1 MTALE
6 KIFQGY
12 YNERIEGDKPDPSE
26 MKNLNAKIMEYLVC
40 LDTNEMQQGKIME
53 AVSEYGMQAEKTG
66 FMAGFRM
73 AWELLKNMQEME
85 TN

>member
-12 YNERIEGDKPDPSE
+12 YEERLNDDKPDPE
-26 MKNLNAKIMEYLVC
+26 GMAEQIGKILNALIQEHIKDSDSIME
-40 LDTNEMQQGKIME
+40 T
-53 AVSEYGMQAEKTG
+53 VSLYGMEAEKTG

-73 AWELLKNMQEME
+73 AWELLKNMQEGM
-85 TN
+85 

>member
-12 YNERIEGDKPDPSE
+12 YDDRMEGDKPDPVE
-26 MKNLNAKIMEYLVC
+26 MQVLNMKIMESLGYLGVK
-40 LDTNEMQQGKIME
+40 EMEQGKIME

-73 AWELLKNMQEME
+73 AWELLKSMQEE
-85 TN
+85 GTN

>member
-12 YNERIEGDKPDPSE
+12 YEERLEGEKTDPEE
-26 MKNLNAKIMEYLVC
+26 MRVLHTKIMESLEYLHVQKSG
-40 LDTNEMQQGKIME
+40 NIME
-53 AVSEYGMQAEKTG
+53 AVSLYGIEAEKTG

-73 AWELLKNMQEME
+73 AWELLKNMQEVAI
-85 TN
+85 